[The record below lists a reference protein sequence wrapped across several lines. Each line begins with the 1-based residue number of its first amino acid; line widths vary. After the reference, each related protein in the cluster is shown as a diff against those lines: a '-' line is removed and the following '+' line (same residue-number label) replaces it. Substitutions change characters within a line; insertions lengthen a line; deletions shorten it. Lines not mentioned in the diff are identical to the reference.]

1 MFIRGALAAAALMIA
16 CPAAAAGIGDNVADI
31 QFTTVFGK
39 EMKLGD
45 LRGEVV
51 VLTYWMTDC
60 KVCEDQLD
68 LLDHYYRAR
77 RNVGLRVMAI
87 SPELLSGRQIRDE
100 FDERMIHPLTSVRGD
115 LGPRN
120 GVPTTYIIDRSGKL
134 QYAAAGA
141 LGLEELNRIL
151 VPLLKEPQP

>member
-1 MFIRGALAAAALMIA
+1 MIIRGALVAAALA
-16 CPAAAAGIGDNVADI
+16 LASPAAAAGIGDNVADI
-31 QFTTVFGK
+31 QFTTAYGK

-68 LLDHYYRAR
+68 VLDLYYRQR
-77 RNVGLRVMAI
+77 RDLGLRVMAI

-100 FDERMIHPLTSVRGD
+100 FEERMIHPLASVRGD

-120 GVPTTYIIDRSGKL
+120 GVPTTYVIDRYGKL
-134 QYAAAGA
+134 QYAAAGG
-141 LGLEELNRIL
+141 LGIEELNRIL
-151 VPLLKEPQP
+151 VPLLKQPQP